1 MANNP
6 VSRRLDQSIV
16 DAMEACLAHARGL
29 ILSAK
34 AVRSAGQPNVAYHL
48 ATLALEEIGKRELF
62 GVQAVADMRQD
73 APTWPGK
80 QSQDHVKKLF
90 WALFGAEFTNG
101 KLTKEKLDEIKG
113 LATTI
118 HANRLEGLYVDL
130 NEDGLNVPAEAIGDA
145 QADTLIGLA
154 EARLGIAE
162 AVTIRQEI
170 SAEDAALQAWF
181 LKSTEDREQRRQI
194 LSSVSLDK
202 LAELTDSKKWIL
214 WLKGLYDTAEAEG
227 RAAAIR
233 ELERSRNLPAEGTKD
248 KWRIRVRILSASHSI
263 RPKALKVWN
272 DHVELIKLVA
282 VSGKKDQLIMEL
294 TLKDNVP
301 IEALWY
307 FGWGLA
313 RHFVVALNMGTM
325 GFWWWR
331 LPEQVDRYW
340 DSITDLENGQEI
352 GVERS
357 PSLKIDWGENR
368 ALTEEDMYRVMTC
381 FSALPRPE
389 QRDQHVAYN
398 HYIGGL
404 TFLSLNDIHWQN
416 EPTAFGNFILSLQ
429 AMMKDA
435 GDFKEGTKFT
445 ATFLAFLDAMFPGF
459 DERERYAELCHQFEA
474 GQLGRATVTLKEVS
488 FIKLFCDAYFMR
500 TIRPRA
506 LDSLKA
512 EAECGAE
519 RMSEPVGQEPA

>member
-1 MANNP
+1 M
-6 VSRRLDQSIV
+6 

-263 RPKALKVWN
+263 RPKALKV
-272 DHVELIKLVA
+272 
-282 VSGKKDQLIMEL
+282 
-294 TLKDNVP
+294 
-301 IEALWY
+301 
-307 FGWGLA
+307 
-313 RHFVVALNMGTM
+313 
-325 GFWWWR
+325 
-331 LPEQVDRYW
+331 
-340 DSITDLENGQEI
+340 
-352 GVERS
+352 ERS
-357 PSLKIDWGENR
+357 CRADQARCRFRQKGPVDHGID
-368 ALTEEDMYRVMTC
+368 
-381 FSALPRPE
+381 PE
-389 QRDQHVAYN
+389 GQRTD
-398 HYIGGL
+398 
-404 TFLSLNDIHWQN
+404 
-416 EPTAFGNFILSLQ
+416 
-429 AMMKDA
+429 
-435 GDFKEGTKFT
+435 
-445 ATFLAFLDAMFPGF
+445 
-459 DERERYAELCHQFEA
+459 
-474 GQLGRATVTLKEVS
+474 
-488 FIKLFCDAYFMR
+488 
-500 TIRPRA
+500 
-506 LDSLKA
+506 
-512 EAECGAE
+512 
-519 RMSEPVGQEPA
+519 